1 MILHHLLCWF
11 QFMFCC
17 CSCIS
22 EINKKESDII
32 AVEIT
37 VEQLRERDQLLSAQ
51 NEMLKV
57 GCLLETVCI
66 CNLESIDLADN

>member
-1 MILHHLLCWF
+1 
-11 QFMFCC
+11 MFCS

-22 EINKKESDII
+22 EINKKEADII

-57 GCLLETVCI
+57 GYLFQTVYI